1 MSSYQQR
8 PGDISVFK
16 EKTKTNP
23 KAPDWRGTYTDQD
36 GIKWEVSF
44 WEKSG
49 TMLAGSIKPAFVK
62 RVPTSQNDDSEIPF

>member
-1 MSSYQQR
+1 MAYEQR

-44 WEKSG
+44 WDKSP

-62 RVPTSQNDDSEIPF
+62 KVPVSEPDDEIPF